1 MIDQETRSKI
11 YTAFMAGSLKVESVN
26 PSTGTVSYSP
36 VTQVVK
42 HHTSDKIMLR
52 VATST
57 RSIGVT
63 EDHSLFRYENALPV
77 EVSTKDLVVGDTIA
91 VVHEGS
97 LMGEILTTISEEPMS
112 EFSYDLSVPGDQNFV
127 MTNGILAHNSYSIS
141 GVSLDLDKSSKYMSM
156 KENFEQE
163 FDKLKEQAK
172 QSIKIVKGLKQ
183 PRYGIG
189 ISSALGPFNRTGVQ
203 SRRNYVDSGGGYWT

>member
-57 RSIGVT
+57 RSIVVT

-91 VVHEGS
+91 VVHEGT
-97 LMGEILTTISEEPMS
+97 LMGEVVTTISEEPMS